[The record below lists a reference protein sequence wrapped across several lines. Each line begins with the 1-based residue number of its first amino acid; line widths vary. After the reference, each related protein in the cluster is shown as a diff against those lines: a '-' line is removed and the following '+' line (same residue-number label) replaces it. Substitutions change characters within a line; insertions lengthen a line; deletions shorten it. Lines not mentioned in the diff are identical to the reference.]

1 MKHLNSKQ
9 FLIDLKSKLYLLIL
23 IFFIPLSVFNQT
35 KPNFSLKILGVVQ
48 DGGLPHLGSNKLCCE
63 NYEKRRYVTSI
74 MLINNENNESYL
86 FDASP
91 DINEQLNFM
100 GDRIKKDLKGI
111 FLTHAHIG
119 HYTGLMYFGREAL
132 NSKSI
137 NVYAMP
143 RMKKFL
149 ENNGPWSQLVSLKNI
164 SIKEINNNSKFSID
178 PNVIIQPIEV
188 PHRAEFSETVG
199 YKIYGPNKTALF
211 IPDIDKWYLWE
222 TSIVDEIMKVD
233 YALIDATFYDSKEIN
248 YRDISEIPHPFVI
261 ESMELFDELDTNEK
275 NKIYFIHLNH
285 TNPLLD
291 KNSDEY
297 KYVIAKGYN
306 IAEEGIKLE
315 L

>member
-1 MKHLNSKQ
+1 MNR
-9 FLIDLKSKLYLLIL
+9 IYPIL
-23 IFFIPLSVFNQT
+23 FVFFIPLIAFNQVNST
-35 KPNFSLKILGVVQ
+35 YSLKVLGVVQ

-63 NYEKRRYVTSI
+63 NIEQKRYVTSI
-74 MLINNENNESYL
+74 MLINNENKESYL

-100 GDRIKKDLKGI
+100 GDGIKKNLKGV

-149 ENNGPWSQLVSLKNI
+149 EQNGPWSQLISLQNI
-164 SIKEINNNSKFSID
+164 SITEINNNSKLSID

-199 YKIYGPNKTALF
+199 YKIYGPNKKVLF

-222 TSIVDEIMKVD
+222 KSIIDEIKQVD

-248 YRDISEIPHPFVI
+248 YRDVSEIPHPFVV
-261 ESMELFDELDTNEK
+261 ESMELFDAVKLEEK
-275 NKIYFIHLNH
+275 NKIFFIHLNH

-291 KNSDEY
+291 KSSDQY
-297 KYVIAKGYN
+297 KFVKDKGYN
-306 IAEEGIKLE
+306 IAEEGMKLE

>member
-1 MKHLNSKQ
+1 MIDLNYRFFSILLI
-9 FLIDLKSKLYLLIL
+9 FLIP
-23 IFFIPLSVFNQT
+23 FFAFNQIKSNYT
-35 KPNFSLKILGVVQ
+35 LKILGVVQ
-48 DGGLPHLGSNKLCCE
+48 DGGMPHLGNNKTCCE
-63 NYEKRRYVTSI
+63 NIKQDKYVTSL
-74 MLINNENNESYL
+74 MLMNNENNESFL

-91 DINEQLNFM
+91 DINKQLNFM

-119 HYTGLMYFGREAL
+119 HYTGLMYFGKEAL
-132 NSKSI
+132 NSKLV

-149 ENNGPWSQLVSLKNI
+149 EENGPWSQLVSLQNI
-164 SIKEINNNSKFSID
+164 SIIELSNESKISID
-178 PNVIIQPIEV
+178 SNVIVQPVEV

-222 TSIVDEIMKVD
+222 KSIVDEIKQVD
-233 YALIDATFYDSKEIN
+233 YAIIDATFYDSKEVN
-248 YRDISEIPHPFVI
+248 YRDISEIPHPFVT
-261 ESMELFDELDTNEK
+261 ESMDLFDSIDIKEK

-285 TNPLLD
+285 TNPLINKD
-291 KNSDEY
+291 SDQY
-297 KYVIAKGYN
+297 KLVRSKGYN
-306 IAEEGIKLE
+306 VAEEGMKLN

>member
-1 MKHLNSKQ
+1 M
-9 FLIDLKSKLYLLIL
+9 IDLKHKIHLIIF
-23 IFFIPLSVFNQT
+23 IFFIPLIAFNQENST
-35 KPNFSLKILGVVQ
+35 YSIKILGVVQ

-63 NYEKRRYVTSI
+63 DTKQKKNVTSI
-74 MLINNENNESYL
+74 ILINEENNESYL

-132 NSKSI
+132 NSRSI

-149 ENNGPWSQLVSLKNI
+149 QKNGPWSQLVSLQNI
-164 SIKEINNNSKFSID
+164 SITEINKNSKISID
-178 PNVIIQPIEV
+178 TNIIIQPIEV

-199 YKIYGPNKTALF
+199 YKIYGPNKTVLF

-222 TSIVDEIMKVD
+222 KSIIDEIKQVD
-233 YALIDATFYDSKEIN
+233 YALIDATFYDSKEVN
-248 YRDISEIPHPFVI
+248 YRDLSEIPHPFVI
-261 ESMELFDELDTNEK
+261 ESMELFDSINYEEK
-275 NKIYFIHLNH
+275 NKIFFIHLNH

-291 KNSDEY
+291 KDSVQY
-297 KYVIAKGYN
+297 KFVKAKGYN
-306 IAEEGIKLE
+306 IAEEGMKLK

>member
-1 MKHLNSKQ
+1 MIDLNYRFFSILFI
-9 FLIDLKSKLYLLIL
+9 FLIP
-23 IFFIPLSVFNQT
+23 FFAFNQIKSNYT
-35 KPNFSLKILGVVQ
+35 LKILGVVQ
-48 DGGLPHLGSNKLCCE
+48 DGGMPHLGNNETCCE
-63 NYEKRRYVTSI
+63 NIKQDKYVTSL
-74 MLINNENNESYL
+74 MLMNNENNESFL

-91 DINEQLNFM
+91 DINKQLNFM

-132 NSKSI
+132 NSKLV

-149 ENNGPWSQLVSLKNI
+149 EENGPWSQLVSLQNI
-164 SIKEINNNSKFSID
+164 SIIELSNESKISID
-178 PNVIIQPIEV
+178 SNVIVQPVEV

-222 TSIVDEIMKVD
+222 KSIIDEIKQVD
-233 YALIDATFYDSKEIN
+233 YAIIDATFYDSKEVN
-248 YRDISEIPHPFVI
+248 YRDISEIPHPFVT
-261 ESMELFDELDTNEK
+261 ESMDLFDSIDIKEK

-285 TNPLLD
+285 TNPLINKD
-291 KNSDEY
+291 SDQY
-297 KYVIAKGYN
+297 KLVISKGYN
-306 IAEEGIKLE
+306 VAEEGMKLN

>member
-1 MKHLNSKQ
+1 LKNSIY
-9 FLIDLKSKLYLLIL
+9 FIL
-23 IFFIPLSVFNQT
+23 VIFFIPLVAFNQDNST
-35 KPNFSLKILGVVQ
+35 YSLKILGVVQ
-48 DGGLPHLGSNKLCCE
+48 DGGLPHLGSNKLYCE
-63 NYEKRRYVTSI
+63 NIEEKRYVTSI

-91 DINEQLNFM
+91 DINKQLNFM
-100 GDRIKKDLKGI
+100 GDRIKKDLKGV

-149 ENNGPWSQLVSLKNI
+149 EQNGPWSQLVSLENI
-164 SIKEINNNSKFSID
+164 SINQINSTSKIAID
-178 PNVIIQPIEV
+178 QNVTIQPIEV

-199 YKIYGPNKTALF
+199 YKIYGPNKTVLF

-222 TSIVDEIMKVD
+222 KSIIDEIKQVD
-233 YALIDATFYDSKEIN
+233 YALIDATFYDSKEVN
-248 YRDISEIPHPFVI
+248 YRDLSEIPHPFVV
-261 ESMELFDELDTNEK
+261 ESMELFDSIKDEEK
-275 NKIYFIHLNH
+275 NKIFFIHLNH
-285 TNPLLD
+285 TNPLLNKD
-291 KNSDEY
+291 SDQY
-297 KYVIAKGYN
+297 KFVKSQGYN
-306 IAEEGIKLE
+306 VAKEGMKLK

>member
-1 MKHLNSKQ
+1 MIDLNYRFFSILFI
-9 FLIDLKSKLYLLIL
+9 FLIP
-23 IFFIPLSVFNQT
+23 FFAFNQIESNYT
-35 KPNFSLKILGVVQ
+35 LKILGVVQ
-48 DGGLPHLGSNKLCCE
+48 DGGMPHLGNNKTCCE
-63 NYEKRRYVTSI
+63 NIKKDKYVTSL
-74 MLINNENNESYL
+74 MLMNNENNESFL

-91 DINEQLNFM
+91 DINKQLNFM

-132 NSKSI
+132 NSKLV

-149 ENNGPWSQLVSLKNI
+149 EENGPWSQLVSLQNI
-164 SIKEINNNSKFSID
+164 SIIELSNESKISID
-178 PNVIIQPIEV
+178 SNVIVQPVEV

-222 TSIVDEIMKVD
+222 KSIVDEIKQVD
-233 YALIDATFYDSKEIN
+233 YAIIDATFYDSKEVN
-248 YRDISEIPHPFVI
+248 YRDISEIPHPFVT
-261 ESMELFDELDTNEK
+261 ESMDLFDSIDIKEK

-285 TNPLLD
+285 TNPLLNEQS
-291 KNSDEY
+291 KQY
-297 KYVIAKGYN
+297 KSVITKGYN
-306 IAEEGIKLE
+306 VAKEEMILD

>member
-1 MKHLNSKQ
+1 M
-9 FLIDLKSKLYLLIL
+9 IDLKYRFFSILFIFLIP
-23 IFFIPLSVFNQT
+23 FFAFNQIESNYT
-35 KPNFSLKILGVVQ
+35 LKILGVVQ
-48 DGGLPHLGSNKLCCE
+48 DGGMPHLGNNKTCCE
-63 NYEKRRYVTSI
+63 NIKKDKYVTSL
-74 MLINNENNESYL
+74 MLMNNENNESFL

-91 DINEQLNFM
+91 DINKQLNFM

-132 NSKSI
+132 NSKLV

-149 ENNGPWSQLVSLKNI
+149 EENGPWSQLVSLQNI
-164 SIKEINNNSKFSID
+164 SIIELSNESKISID
-178 PNVIIQPIEV
+178 SNVIVQPVEV

-222 TSIVDEIMKVD
+222 KSIVDEIKQVD
-233 YALIDATFYDSKEIN
+233 YAIIDATFYDSKEVN
-248 YRDISEIPHPFVI
+248 YRDISEIPHPFVT
-261 ESMELFDELDTNEK
+261 ESMDLFDSIDIKEK

-285 TNPLLD
+285 TNPLLNEQS
-291 KNSDEY
+291 KQY
-297 KYVIAKGYN
+297 KSVITKGYN
-306 IAEEGIKLE
+306 VAKEEMILD

>member
-1 MKHLNSKQ
+1 MIDLNYRFFSILLI
-9 FLIDLKSKLYLLIL
+9 FLIP
-23 IFFIPLSVFNQT
+23 FFAFNQIKSNYT
-35 KPNFSLKILGVVQ
+35 LKILGVVQ
-48 DGGLPHLGSNKLCCE
+48 DGGMPHLGNNKTCCE
-63 NYEKRRYVTSI
+63 NIKQDKYVTSL
-74 MLINNENNESYL
+74 MLMNNENNESFL

-91 DINEQLNFM
+91 DINKQLNFM

-132 NSKSI
+132 NSKLV

-143 RMKKFL
+143 RIKKFL
-149 ENNGPWSQLVSLKNI
+149 EENGPWSQLVSLQNI
-164 SIKEINNNSKFSID
+164 SIIELSNESKISID
-178 PNVIIQPIEV
+178 SNVIVQPVEV

-222 TSIVDEIMKVD
+222 KSIVDEIKQVD
-233 YALIDATFYDSKEIN
+233 YAIIDATFYDSEEVN
-248 YRDISEIPHPFVI
+248 YRDISEIPHPFVT
-261 ESMELFDELDTNEK
+261 ESMDLFDSIDIREK

-285 TNPLLD
+285 TNPLINKD
-291 KNSDEY
+291 SDQY
-297 KYVIAKGYN
+297 KLVRSKGYN
-306 IAEEGIKLE
+306 VAEEGMKLN

>member
-1 MKHLNSKQ
+1 MIDLNYNFFSILFI
-9 FLIDLKSKLYLLIL
+9 FLIP
-23 IFFIPLSVFNQT
+23 FFAFNQNKSNYT
-35 KPNFSLKILGVVQ
+35 LKILGVVQ
-48 DGGLPHLGSNKLCCE
+48 DGGMPHLGNNKTCCE
-63 NYEKRRYVTSI
+63 NIKKDKYVTSL
-74 MLINNENNESYL
+74 MLMNNENNESFL

-91 DINEQLNFM
+91 DINKQLNFM

-132 NSKSI
+132 NSKLV

-149 ENNGPWSQLVSLKNI
+149 EENGPWSQLVSLQNI
-164 SIKEINNNSKFSID
+164 SIIELSNESKISID
-178 PNVIIQPIEV
+178 SNVIVQPVEV

-222 TSIVDEIMKVD
+222 KSIVDEIKQVD
-233 YALIDATFYDSKEIN
+233 YAIIDATFYDSKEVN
-248 YRDISEIPHPFVI
+248 YRDISEIPHPFVT
-261 ESMELFDELDTNEK
+261 ESMDLFDSIDIKEK

-285 TNPLLD
+285 TNPLLNEQS
-291 KNSDEY
+291 KQY
-297 KYVIAKGYN
+297 KSVITKGYN
-306 IAEEGIKLE
+306 VAKEEMILD

>member
-1 MKHLNSKQ
+1 MIDLNYRFFSILFI
-9 FLIDLKSKLYLLIL
+9 FLIP
-23 IFFIPLSVFNQT
+23 FFAFNQIKSNYT
-35 KPNFSLKILGVVQ
+35 LKILGVVQ
-48 DGGLPHLGSNKLCCE
+48 DGGFPHLGNNITCCE
-63 NYEKRRYVTSI
+63 NIKQDKYVTSL
-74 MLINNENNESYL
+74 MLVNNENNESFL

-91 DINEQLNFM
+91 DINKQLNFM

-132 NSKSI
+132 NSKLV

-149 ENNGPWSQLVSLKNI
+149 EENGPWSQLVSLQNI
-164 SIKEINNNSKFSID
+164 SIIELSNESKISID
-178 PNVIIQPIEV
+178 SNVIVQPVEV

-222 TSIVDEIMKVD
+222 KSIIDEIKQVD
-233 YALIDATFYDSKEIN
+233 YAIIDATFYDSKEVN
-248 YRDISEIPHPFVI
+248 YRDISEIPHPFVT
-261 ESMELFDELDTNEK
+261 ESMDLFDSIDIKEK

-285 TNPLLD
+285 TNPLIN
-291 KNSDEY
+291 KQSDQY
-297 KYVIAKGYN
+297 KLVRSKGYN
-306 IAEEGIKLE
+306 VAEEGMKLK

>member
-1 MKHLNSKQ
+1 MIDLNYRFFSILFI
-9 FLIDLKSKLYLLIL
+9 FLIP
-23 IFFIPLSVFNQT
+23 FFAFNQI
-35 KPNFSLKILGVVQ
+35 KSNYNLKILGVVQ
-48 DGGLPHLGSNKLCCE
+48 DGGMPHLGNNKTCCE
-63 NYEKRRYVTSI
+63 NIKKDKYVTSL
-74 MLINNENNESYL
+74 MLMNNENNESFL

-91 DINEQLNFM
+91 DINKQLNFM

-132 NSKSI
+132 NSKLV

-149 ENNGPWSQLVSLKNI
+149 EENGPWSQLVSLQNI
-164 SIKEINNNSKFSID
+164 SIIELSNESKISID
-178 PNVIIQPIEV
+178 SNVIVQPVEV

-222 TSIVDEIMKVD
+222 KSIVDEIKQVD
-233 YALIDATFYDSKEIN
+233 YAIIDATFYDSKEVN
-248 YRDISEIPHPFVI
+248 YRDISEIPHPFVT
-261 ESMELFDELDTNEK
+261 ESMDLFDSIDIKEK

-285 TNPLLD
+285 TNPLLNEQS
-291 KNSDEY
+291 KQY
-297 KYVIAKGYN
+297 KSVITKGYN
-306 IAEEGIKLE
+306 VAKEEMILD

>member
-1 MKHLNSKQ
+1 MIDLNYRFFSILLI
-9 FLIDLKSKLYLLIL
+9 FLIP
-23 IFFIPLSVFNQT
+23 FFAFNQIKSNYT
-35 KPNFSLKILGVVQ
+35 LKILGVVQ
-48 DGGLPHLGSNKLCCE
+48 DGGMPHLGNNKTCCE
-63 NYEKRRYVTSI
+63 NIKQDKYVTSL
-74 MLINNENNESYL
+74 MLMNNENNESFL

-91 DINEQLNFM
+91 DINKQLNFM

-132 NSKSI
+132 NSKLV

-149 ENNGPWSQLVSLKNI
+149 EENGPWSQLVSLQNILIIELSNQSKI
-164 SIKEINNNSKFSID
+164 SIDS
-178 PNVIIQPIEV
+178 NVIVQPVEV

-222 TSIVDEIMKVD
+222 KSIVDEIKQVD
-233 YALIDATFYDSKEIN
+233 YAIIDATFYDSKEVN
-248 YRDISEIPHPFVI
+248 YRDISEIPHPFVT
-261 ESMELFDELDTNEK
+261 ESMDLFDSIDIKEK

-285 TNPLLD
+285 TNPLINKD
-291 KNSDEY
+291 SDQY
-297 KYVIAKGYN
+297 KLVRSKGYN
-306 IAEEGIKLE
+306 VAEEGMKLN

>member
-1 MKHLNSKQ
+1 MIDLNYRFFSILFI
-9 FLIDLKSKLYLLIL
+9 FLIP
-23 IFFIPLSVFNQT
+23 FFAFNQIKSNYT
-35 KPNFSLKILGVVQ
+35 LKILGVVQ
-48 DGGLPHLGSNKLCCE
+48 DGGMPHLGNNKTCCE
-63 NYEKRRYVTSI
+63 NIKKDKYVTSL
-74 MLINNENNESYL
+74 MLMNNENNESFL

-91 DINEQLNFM
+91 DINKQLNFM

-132 NSKSI
+132 NSKLV

-149 ENNGPWSQLVSLKNI
+149 EENGPWSQLVSLQNI
-164 SIKEINNNSKFSID
+164 SIIELSNESKISID
-178 PNVIIQPIEV
+178 SNVIVQPVEV

-222 TSIVDEIMKVD
+222 KSIVDEIKQVD
-233 YALIDATFYDSKEIN
+233 YAIIDATFYDSKEVN
-248 YRDISEIPHPFVI
+248 YRDISEIPHPFVT
-261 ESMELFDELDTNEK
+261 ESMDLFDSINIKEK

-285 TNPLLD
+285 TNPLINKD
-291 KNSDEY
+291 SDQY
-297 KYVIAKGYN
+297 KLVRSKGYN
-306 IAEEGIKLE
+306 VAEEGMKLN

>member
-1 MKHLNSKQ
+1 MIDLNYRFFSILFI
-9 FLIDLKSKLYLLIL
+9 FLIP
-23 IFFIPLSVFNQT
+23 FFAFNQT
-35 KPNFSLKILGVVQ
+35 KSNYSLKILGVVQ
-48 DGGLPHLGSNKLCCE
+48 DGGMPHLGNNKTCCE
-63 NYEKRRYVTSI
+63 NIKKDKYVTSL
-74 MLINNENNESYL
+74 MLMNNENNESFL

-91 DINEQLNFM
+91 DINKQLNFM

-132 NSKSI
+132 NSKLV

-149 ENNGPWSQLVSLKNI
+149 EENGPWSQLVSLQNI
-164 SIKEINNNSKFSID
+164 SIIELSNESKISID
-178 PNVIIQPIEV
+178 SNVIVQPVEV

-222 TSIVDEIMKVD
+222 KSIVDEIKQVD
-233 YALIDATFYDSKEIN
+233 YAIIDATFYDSKEVN
-248 YRDISEIPHPFVI
+248 YRDISEIPHPFVT
-261 ESMELFDELDTNEK
+261 ESMDLFDSIDIKEK

-285 TNPLLD
+285 TNPLLNEQS
-291 KNSDEY
+291 KQY
-297 KYVIAKGYN
+297 KSVITKGYN
-306 IAEEGIKLE
+306 VAKEEMILD

>member
-1 MKHLNSKQ
+1 M
-9 FLIDLKSKLYLLIL
+9 IDLKYTFFSIL
-23 IFFIPLSVFNQT
+23 IFFLIPFFAFNQIKSNYT
-35 KPNFSLKILGVVQ
+35 LKILGVVQ
-48 DGGLPHLGSNKLCCE
+48 DGGMPHLGNNKTCCE
-63 NYEKRRYVTSI
+63 NIKQDKYVTSL
-74 MLINNENNESYL
+74 MLMNNENNESFL

-91 DINEQLNFM
+91 DINKQLNFM

-132 NSKSI
+132 NSKLV

-149 ENNGPWSQLVSLKNI
+149 EENGPWSQLVSLQNI
-164 SIKEINNNSKFSID
+164 SIIELSNESKISID
-178 PNVIIQPIEV
+178 SNVIVQPVEV

-222 TSIVDEIMKVD
+222 KSIVDEIKQVD
-233 YALIDATFYDSKEIN
+233 YAIIDATFYDSKEVN
-248 YRDISEIPHPFVI
+248 YRDISEIPHPFVT
-261 ESMELFDELDTNEK
+261 ESMDLFDSIDIKEK

-285 TNPLLD
+285 TNPLLNEQS
-291 KNSDEY
+291 KQY
-297 KYVIAKGYN
+297 KSVITKGYN
-306 IAEEGIKLE
+306 VAKEEMILD

>member
-1 MKHLNSKQ
+1 MRFKIQIVFIL
-9 FLIDLKSKLYLLIL
+9 FLPLVAFTQVNTTYTLK
-23 IFFIPLSVFNQT
+23 V
-35 KPNFSLKILGVVQ
+35 LGVVQ
-48 DGGLPHLGSNKLCCE
+48 DGGLPHLGSNKLCCDE
-63 NYEKRRYVTSI
+63 TQSTRHVTSL
-74 MLINNENNESYL
+74 MLINNGNNFSYL

-132 NSKSI
+132 NSKLI

-149 ENNGPWSQLVSLKNI
+149 EQNGPWSQLVSLENI
-164 SIKEINNNSKFSID
+164 LITELNNNSKISLDSNI
-178 PNVIIQPIEV
+178 IIQPFEV
-188 PHRAEFSETVG
+188 PHRPEFSETVG
-199 YKIYGPNKTALF
+199 YKIYGPNKKALF
-211 IPDIDKWYLWE
+211 IPDIDKWYLWDK
-222 TSIVDEIMKVD
+222 SIIDEIKQVD
-233 YALIDATFYDSKEIN
+233 YALVDATFYDSKEVN

-261 ESMELFDELDTNEK
+261 ESMELFDSLNQKEK

-291 KNSDEY
+291 KQSEQY

-306 IAEEGIKLE
+306 VAEEGMNLKL
-315 L
+315 

>member
-1 MKHLNSKQ
+1 MIDLNYRFFSILFI
-9 FLIDLKSKLYLLIL
+9 FLIPFFAYNQIKSNY
-23 IFFIPLSVFNQT
+23 T
-35 KPNFSLKILGVVQ
+35 LKILGVVQ
-48 DGGLPHLGSNKLCCE
+48 DGGFPHLGNNKTCCE
-63 NYEKRRYVTSI
+63 NIKENKYVTSI
-74 MLINNENNESYL
+74 MLMNNENNETYL

-91 DINEQLNFM
+91 DINKQLNFM

-132 NSKSI
+132 NSKLV

-149 ENNGPWSQLVSLKNI
+149 ENNGPWSQLVSLQNILIKELTNESKI
-164 SIKEINNNSKFSID
+164 SIDS
-178 PNVIIQPIEV
+178 NVIVQPVEV

-222 TSIVDEIMKVD
+222 KSIIDEIKQVD
-233 YALIDATFYDSKEIN
+233 YAIIDATFYDSKEVN
-248 YRDISEIPHPFVI
+248 YRDISEIPHPFVT
-261 ESMELFDELDTNEK
+261 ESMDLFDSIDIKEK

-285 TNPLLD
+285 TNPLIN
-291 KNSDEY
+291 KESDQY
-297 KYVIAKGYN
+297 KLVRSKGYN
-306 IAEEGIKLE
+306 IAEEGMKLK

>member
-1 MKHLNSKQ
+1 MIDLNYRFFSILFI
-9 FLIDLKSKLYLLIL
+9 FLIP
-23 IFFIPLSVFNQT
+23 FFAFNQNKSNYT
-35 KPNFSLKILGVVQ
+35 LKILGVVQ
-48 DGGLPHLGSNKLCCE
+48 DGGMPHLGNNKTCCE
-63 NYEKRRYVTSI
+63 NIKQDKYVTSL
-74 MLINNENNESYL
+74 MLMNNENNESFL

-91 DINEQLNFM
+91 DINKQLNFM

-132 NSKSI
+132 NSKLV

-149 ENNGPWSQLVSLKNI
+149 EENGPWSQLVSLQNI
-164 SIKEINNNSKFSID
+164 SIIELSNESKISID
-178 PNVIIQPIEV
+178 SNVIVQPVEV

-222 TSIVDEIMKVD
+222 KSIVDEIKQVD
-233 YALIDATFYDSKEIN
+233 YAIIDATFYDSKEVN
-248 YRDISEIPHPFVI
+248 YRDISEIPHPFVT
-261 ESMELFDELDTNEK
+261 ESMGLFDSIDIKEK

-285 TNPLLD
+285 TNPLLNEQS
-291 KNSDEY
+291 KQY
-297 KYVIAKGYN
+297 KSVINKGYN
-306 IAEEGIKLE
+306 VAKEEMILD

>member
-1 MKHLNSKQ
+1 M
-9 FLIDLKSKLYLLIL
+9 IDLKYRIYLIIF
-23 IFFIPLSVFNQT
+23 IFFIPLIAFNQVNST
-35 KPNFSLKILGVVQ
+35 YYIKILGVVQ

-63 NYEKRRYVTSI
+63 NIEQKKYVTSI
-74 MLINNENNESYL
+74 ILINDENNESYL

-91 DINEQLNFM
+91 NINEQLNFM
-100 GDRIKKDLKGI
+100 GDRIKKDLKGV

-149 ENNGPWSQLVSLKNI
+149 EQNGPWSQLVSLQNI
-164 SIKEINNNSKFSID
+164 SITEISNNSKLSID
-178 PNVIIQPIEV
+178 PNIIIQPIEV

-199 YKIYGPNKTALF
+199 YKIYGPNKTVLF

-222 TSIVDEIMKVD
+222 KSIIDEIKQVD
-233 YALIDATFYDSKEIN
+233 YALIDATFYDSEEVN
-248 YRDISEIPHPFVI
+248 YRDVSEIPHPFVV
-261 ESMELFDELDTNEK
+261 ESMELFDSINYEEK
-275 NKIYFIHLNH
+275 NKIFFIHLNH

-291 KNSDEY
+291 KDSIQY
-297 KYVIAKGYN
+297 KFVKAKGYN
-306 IAEEGIKLE
+306 IAEEGMKLK

>member
-1 MKHLNSKQ
+1 MKNSIY
-9 FLIDLKSKLYLLIL
+9 FIL
-23 IFFIPLSVFNQT
+23 VIFFIPLIAFNQDNST
-35 KPNFSLKILGVVQ
+35 YSLKILGVVQ

-63 NYEKRRYVTSI
+63 NIEEKRYVTSI

-149 ENNGPWSQLVSLKNI
+149 EQNGPWSQLVYLENI
-164 SIKEINNNSKFSID
+164 SINQINSTSKIAID
-178 PNVIIQPIEV
+178 QNVTIQPIEV

-222 TSIVDEIMKVD
+222 KSIIDEIKQVD
-233 YALIDATFYDSKEIN
+233 YALIDATFYDSKEVN
-248 YRDISEIPHPFVI
+248 YRDLSEIPHPFVV
-261 ESMELFDELDTNEK
+261 ESMELFDSIKDEEK
-275 NKIYFIHLNH
+275 NKIFFIHLNH
-285 TNPLLD
+285 TNPLLNKD
-291 KNSDEY
+291 SDQY
-297 KYVIAKGYN
+297 KFVKSQGYN
-306 IAEEGIKLE
+306 VAKEGMKLK

>member
-1 MKHLNSKQ
+1 M
-9 FLIDLKSKLYLLIL
+9 IDLKYRFFLIL
-23 IFFIPLSVFNQT
+23 FIFLIPFFAFNQIKSNYT
-35 KPNFSLKILGVVQ
+35 LKILGVVQ
-48 DGGLPHLGSNKLCCE
+48 DGGMPHLGNNKTCCE
-63 NYEKRRYVTSI
+63 NIKQDKYVTSL
-74 MLINNENNESYL
+74 MLMNNENNESFL

-91 DINEQLNFM
+91 DINKQLNFM

-132 NSKSI
+132 NSKLV

-149 ENNGPWSQLVSLKNI
+149 EENGPWSQLVSLQNI
-164 SIKEINNNSKFSID
+164 SIIELSNESKISID
-178 PNVIIQPIEV
+178 SNVIVQPVEV

-222 TSIVDEIMKVD
+222 KSIVDEIKQVD
-233 YALIDATFYDSKEIN
+233 YAIIDATFYDSKEVN
-248 YRDISEIPHPFVI
+248 YRDISEIPHPFVT
-261 ESMELFDELDTNEK
+261 ESMDLFDSIDIKEK

-285 TNPLLD
+285 TNPLINKD
-291 KNSDEY
+291 SDQY
-297 KYVIAKGYN
+297 KLVRSKGYN
-306 IAEEGIKLE
+306 VAEEGMKLN

>member
-1 MKHLNSKQ
+1 MRFK
-9 FLIDLKSKLYLLIL
+9 IL
-23 IFFIPLSVFNQT
+23 IVFILFLPLIAFAQVNT
-35 KPNFSLKILGVVQ
+35 TYTLKVLGVVQ
-48 DGGLPHLGSNKLCCE
+48 DGGLPHLGSNKLCCDE
-63 NYEKRRYVTSI
+63 AQSKRHVASL
-74 MLINNENNESYL
+74 MLINNGNNYSYL

-149 ENNGPWSQLVSLKNI
+149 EQNGPWSQLVSLENI
-164 SIKEINNNSKFSID
+164 LITELNNNSKISVD
-178 PNVIIQPIEV
+178 SNVIIQPFEV
-188 PHRAEFSETVG
+188 PHRPEFSETVG
-199 YKIYGPNKTALF
+199 YKIYGPNKKALF
-211 IPDIDKWYLWE
+211 IPDIDKWYLWDK
-222 TSIVDEIMKVD
+222 SIIDEIKKVD
-233 YALIDATFYDSKEIN
+233 YALVDATFYDSKEVN

-261 ESMELFDELDTNEK
+261 ESMELFDSLNEKEK

-291 KNSDEY
+291 SNSSEY
-297 KYVIAKGYN
+297 KDLISKGYN
-306 IAEEGIKLE
+306 VAQEGLVLKL
-315 L
+315 

>member
-1 MKHLNSKQ
+1 
-9 FLIDLKSKLYLLIL
+9 LIDLNYRFFSILFIFLIP
-23 IFFIPLSVFNQT
+23 FFAFNQIKSNYT
-35 KPNFSLKILGVVQ
+35 LKILGVVQ
-48 DGGLPHLGSNKLCCE
+48 DGGMPHLGNNKTCCE
-63 NYEKRRYVTSI
+63 NIKQDKYVTSL
-74 MLINNENNESYL
+74 MLMNNENNESFL

-91 DINEQLNFM
+91 DINKQLNFM

-132 NSKSI
+132 NSKLV

-149 ENNGPWSQLVSLKNI
+149 EENGPWSQLVSLQNI
-164 SIKEINNNSKFSID
+164 SIIELSNESKISID
-178 PNVIIQPIEV
+178 SNVIVQPVEV

-222 TSIVDEIMKVD
+222 KSIVDEIKQVD
-233 YALIDATFYDSKEIN
+233 YAIIDATFYDSKEVN
-248 YRDISEIPHPFVI
+248 YRDISEIPHPFVT
-261 ESMELFDELDTNEK
+261 ESMDLFDSIDIKEK

-285 TNPLLD
+285 TNPLINKD
-291 KNSDEY
+291 SDQY
-297 KYVIAKGYN
+297 KLVTSKGYN
-306 IAEEGIKLE
+306 VAEEGMKLN

>member
-1 MKHLNSKQ
+1 M
-9 FLIDLKSKLYLLIL
+9 IDLKYRFFSILFIFLIP
-23 IFFIPLSVFNQT
+23 FFAFNQIKSNYT
-35 KPNFSLKILGVVQ
+35 LKILGVVQ
-48 DGGLPHLGSNKLCCE
+48 DGGMPHLGNNETCCE
-63 NYEKRRYVTSI
+63 NIKQDKYVTSL
-74 MLINNENNESYL
+74 MLMNNENNESFL

-91 DINEQLNFM
+91 DINKQLNFM

-132 NSKSI
+132 NSKLV

-149 ENNGPWSQLVSLKNI
+149 EENGPWSQLVSLQNI
-164 SIKEINNNSKFSID
+164 SIIELRNESKISID
-178 PNVIIQPIEV
+178 SNVIVQPVEV

-222 TSIVDEIMKVD
+222 KSIIDEIKLVD
-233 YALIDATFYDSKEIN
+233 YAIIDATFYDSKEVN
-248 YRDISEIPHPFVI
+248 YRDISEIPHPFVT
-261 ESMELFDELDTNEK
+261 ESMDLFDSIDIKEK

-285 TNPLLD
+285 TNPLINKD
-291 KNSDEY
+291 SDQY
-297 KYVIAKGYN
+297 KLVISKGYN
-306 IAEEGIKLE
+306 VAEEGMKLN

>member
-1 MKHLNSKQ
+1 MNR
-9 FLIDLKSKLYLLIL
+9 IYPIL
-23 IFFIPLSVFNQT
+23 FVFFIPLIAFNQVNST
-35 KPNFSLKILGVVQ
+35 YSLKVLGVVQ
-48 DGGLPHLGSNKLCCE
+48 DGGLPHLGSNKLCCGNIE
-63 NYEKRRYVTSI
+63 QKRYVTSI
-74 MLINNENNESYL
+74 MLINNENKESYL

-100 GDRIKKDLKGI
+100 GDGIKKNLKGI

-149 ENNGPWSQLVSLKNI
+149 EQNGPWSQLISLQNI
-164 SIKEINNNSKFSID
+164 SITEINNNSKLSID

-199 YKIYGPNKTALF
+199 YKIYGPNKKVLF

-222 TSIVDEIMKVD
+222 KSIIDEIKQVD

-248 YRDISEIPHPFVI
+248 YRDVSEIPHPFVV
-261 ESMELFDELDTNEK
+261 ESMELFDAVKLEEK
-275 NKIYFIHLNH
+275 NKIFFIHLNH

-291 KNSDEY
+291 KSSDQY
-297 KYVIAKGYN
+297 KFVKDKGYN
-306 IAEEGIKLE
+306 IAEEGMKLE

>member
-1 MKHLNSKQ
+1 M
-9 FLIDLKSKLYLLIL
+9 IDLKSKLYLLIL

-233 YALIDATFYDSKEIN
+233 YALIDATFYNSKEIN

-261 ESMELFDELDTNEK
+261 ESMELFDELDTKEK

>member
-1 MKHLNSKQ
+1 MKNSIY
-9 FLIDLKSKLYLLIL
+9 FIL
-23 IFFIPLSVFNQT
+23 VILFIPLVAFNQDNST
-35 KPNFSLKILGVVQ
+35 YSLKILGVVQ

-63 NYEKRRYVTSI
+63 NIEQKRHVTSI
-74 MLINNENNESYL
+74 MLVNNENNESYL

-100 GDRIKKDLKGI
+100 GDRIKKDLKGV

-132 NSKSI
+132 NSKLI

-149 ENNGPWSQLVSLKNI
+149 EQNGPWSQLVSLENI
-164 SIKEINNNSKFSID
+164 SINEINSNSKISVD

-199 YKIYGPNKTALF
+199 YKIYGPNKTVLF

-222 TSIVDEIMKVD
+222 KSIINEIKQVD
-233 YALIDATFYDSKEIN
+233 YALIDATFYDAEEVN
-248 YRDISEIPHPFVI
+248 YRDLSEIPHPFVV
-261 ESMELFDELDTNEK
+261 ESMELFDSISDEEK
-275 NKIYFIHLNH
+275 KKIFFIHLNH

-291 KNSDEY
+291 KDSDQY
-297 KYVIAKGYN
+297 KFVKDKGYN
-306 IAEEGIKLE
+306 VAEEGMKLK

>member
-1 MKHLNSKQ
+1 MKNSIY
-9 FLIDLKSKLYLLIL
+9 FIL
-23 IFFIPLSVFNQT
+23 VIFFIPLVAFNQENST
-35 KPNFSLKILGVVQ
+35 YSLKILGVVQ

-63 NYEKRRYVTSI
+63 NIEEKRYVTSI

-100 GDRIKKDLKGI
+100 GDRIKKDLKGV

-149 ENNGPWSQLVSLKNI
+149 EQNGPWSQLVSLENI
-164 SIKEINNNSKFSID
+164 SINQINSTSKIAID
-178 PNVIIQPIEV
+178 QNVTIQPIEV

-199 YKIYGPNKTALF
+199 YKIYGPNKTVLF

-222 TSIVDEIMKVD
+222 KSIIDEIKQVD
-233 YALIDATFYDSKEIN
+233 YALIDATFYDSKEVN
-248 YRDISEIPHPFVI
+248 YRDLSEIPHPFVV
-261 ESMELFDELDTNEK
+261 ESMELFDSIKEEEK
-275 NKIYFIHLNH
+275 NKIFFIHLNH
-285 TNPLLD
+285 TNPLLNKD
-291 KNSDEY
+291 SDQY
-297 KYVIAKGYN
+297 KFVKSQGYN
-306 IAEEGIKLE
+306 VAKEGMKLK

>member
-1 MKHLNSKQ
+1 MIDLNYRFFSILFI
-9 FLIDLKSKLYLLIL
+9 FLIP
-23 IFFIPLSVFNQT
+23 FFAFNQNKSNYT
-35 KPNFSLKILGVVQ
+35 LKILEVVQ
-48 DGGLPHLGSNKLCCE
+48 DGGFPHLGNNKTCCE
-63 NYEKRRYVTSI
+63 NIKQNKYVTSL
-74 MLINNENNESYL
+74 MLMNNENNESFL

-91 DINEQLNFM
+91 DINKQLNFM

-132 NSKSI
+132 NSKLV

-149 ENNGPWSQLVSLKNI
+149 EENGPWSQLVSLQNILIIELSNQSKI
-164 SIKEINNNSKFSID
+164 SIDS
-178 PNVIIQPIEV
+178 NVIVQPVEV

-222 TSIVDEIMKVD
+222 KSIFDEIKQVD
-233 YALIDATFYDSKEIN
+233 YAIIDATFYDSKEVN
-248 YRDISEIPHPFVI
+248 YRDISEIPHPFVT
-261 ESMELFDELDTNEK
+261 ESMDLFDSIDIKEK

-285 TNPLLD
+285 TNPLINKD
-291 KNSDEY
+291 SDQY
-297 KYVIAKGYN
+297 KLVRSKGYN
-306 IAEEGIKLE
+306 VAEEGMKLN

>member
-1 MKHLNSKQ
+1 MIDLNYRFFSILFI
-9 FLIDLKSKLYLLIL
+9 FLIP
-23 IFFIPLSVFNQT
+23 FFAFNQIKSNYT
-35 KPNFSLKILGVVQ
+35 LKILGVVQ
-48 DGGLPHLGSNKLCCE
+48 DGGMPHLGNNKTCCE
-63 NYEKRRYVTSI
+63 NIKKDKYVTSL
-74 MLINNENNESYL
+74 MLMNNENNESFL

-91 DINEQLNFM
+91 DINKQLNFM

-132 NSKSI
+132 NSKLV

-149 ENNGPWSQLVSLKNI
+149 EENGPWSQLVSLQNI
-164 SIKEINNNSKFSID
+164 SIIELSNESKISID
-178 PNVIIQPIEV
+178 SNVIVQPIEV

-222 TSIVDEIMKVD
+222 KSIVDEIKQVD
-233 YALIDATFYDSKEIN
+233 YAIIDATFYDSKEVN
-248 YRDISEIPHPFVI
+248 YRDISEIPHPFVT
-261 ESMELFDELDTNEK
+261 ESMDLFDSIDIKEK

-285 TNPLLD
+285 TNPLL
-291 KNSDEY
+291 NCLLYTSD
-297 KYVIAKGYN
+297 A
-306 IAEEGIKLE
+306 ADDA
-315 L
+315 

>member
-1 MKHLNSKQ
+1 MRFKIQIVFIFILP
-9 FLIDLKSKLYLLIL
+9 LIAFSQVNTTYTLK
-23 IFFIPLSVFNQT
+23 V
-35 KPNFSLKILGVVQ
+35 LGVVQ
-48 DGGLPHLGSNKLCCE
+48 DGGLPHLGSNKLCCDE
-63 NYEKRRYVTSI
+63 TQSNRHVTSI
-74 MLINNENNESYL
+74 MLINNDNNYSYL

-91 DINEQLNFM
+91 DINKQLNFM

-132 NSKSI
+132 NSKAI

-149 ENNGPWSQLVSLKNI
+149 EQNGPWSQLVSLENI
-164 SIKEINNNSKFSID
+164 VINELNNNSKISLDSNI
-178 PNVIIQPIEV
+178 IIQPFEV
-188 PHRAEFSETVG
+188 PHRPEFSETVG
-199 YKIYGPNKTALF
+199 YKIYGPNKKALF
-211 IPDIDKWYLWE
+211 IPDIDKWYLWDK
-222 TSIVDEIMKVD
+222 SIIDEIKKVD
-233 YALIDATFYDSKEIN
+233 YALVDATFYDSKEVN

-261 ESMELFDELDTNEK
+261 ESMELFDSLNVNEK

-291 KNSDEY
+291 KDSDQY
-297 KYVIAKGYN
+297 KYVTAKGYN
-306 IAEEGIKLE
+306 VAEEGMNLR